1 MNKKRNL
8 AVVMA
13 AATVAT
19 SVAPVFADTAK
30 SLDGETISAKDS
42 SKMSE
47 LKKEVEGYLD
57 TRYVNDEDELKTPAL
72 AGKSV
77 YNVTADVTNISKQ
90 SALDGLEI
98 KDITVDSETKK
109 IATISKIR
117 DFEKVVNAL
126 DTDAD
131 TFSLSV
137 LDNGHTKVDDKIVD
151 YTVEKYDSDEMTAL
165 KDKVDAMKE
174 LHFDAKGA
182 LLQAEVSGTA
192 SKALFKTVDTGVESG
207 KDYILLTLN
216 NSGNKTIKIKKDE
229 LKTLVIDGANLKVD
243 IDFKEDSNHNKL
255 DASGKIVTNPDDF
268 VIEGL
273 KYNKDVIDEDDKED
287 SRKFTIVNKDVAE
300 NVNANTL
307 YNKDLKKLT
316 KDGNEI
322 AKFIKEYHDST
333 KPGEDVT
340 GTLTSS
346 ELRLNVPTEKSDVK
360 SLFTNL
366 TIKGTSSELKA
377 LAKVFAANNAVITG
391 ENFSGAEDLDI
402 KTLAGLDREATAI
415 EISKENRKDATIKN
429 VVLVSGNAI
438 ADGLTATPFAKANKA
453 SILFAGKDK
462 ISEDTMDEIQAL
474 GGKVFIVG
482 GTSSVSKDV
491 EKQLDN
497 KFISF
502 ERISGS
508 DRMETSLKVAK
519 KMNAADGVFVAGGY
533 AEADAMSVSGIA
545 AKEANPILLTDNN
558 GLTADQEAWLKR
570 QENVSDAYIAGGN
583 NSVPTNVETQLRKIT
598 SKVKRLAG
606 DDRQGTNAKVINEF
620 YKGTGKFD
628 KVYVAKSD
636 NNGLVD
642 ALPAG
647 VLADKNP
654 VVLATEGLSNEQ
666 ISALKSLDEKVG
678 DLAKQKYQ
686 IGYGIADKVWDAIND
701 IEN

>member
-1 MNKKRNL
+1 MSKKRNL
-8 AVVMA
+8 AVLMA

-42 SKMSE
+42 AKMSD
-47 LKKEVEGYLD
+47 LKNEVEGYLD
-57 TRYVNDEDELKTPAL
+57 TRYVNDEDELNTPGL

-77 YNVTADVTNISKQ
+77 YTVTADVTDISNQ
-90 SALDGLEI
+90 SALTGLDI
-98 KDITVDSETKK
+98 KDDENAKK
-109 IATISKIR
+109 IATIAKIR

-131 TFSLSV
+131 TFTLSV
-137 LDNGHTKVDDKIVD
+137 VDKIGHTKVDDKIVD
-151 YTVEKYDSDEMTAL
+151 YTVEKYDTAEMTEL
-165 KDKVDAMKE
+165 KTKIDAIKA
-174 LHFDAKGA
+174 LHFDAKGD
-182 LLQAEVSGTA
+182 LKQNKEDGVV

-229 LKTLVIDGANLKVD
+229 LKTLVTDGADLKVD
-243 IDFKEDSNHNKL
+243 IDFKEDSNKNKL
-255 DASGKIVTNPDDF
+255 DANGKIVTNPDDF

-273 KYNKDVIDEDDKED
+273 KYSKSNIDDDDKED
-287 SRKFTIVNKDVAE
+287 PKEFTIVNKDVAE

-307 YNKDLKKLT
+307 YNKDLKMLT
-316 KDGNEI
+316 KEGNEI
-322 AKFIKEYHDST
+322 AKFIKEYHEST
-333 KPGEDVT
+333 KPGGDVG
-340 GTLTSS
+340 GTLTTS

-377 LAKVFAANNAVITG
+377 LAKVFKANGASIVDDLSAVEG
-391 ENFSGAEDLDI
+391 LDI
-402 KTLAGLDREATAI
+402 NTLAGLDREATAI
-415 EISKENRKDATIKN
+415 EISKQNRKDTPAIKN
-429 VVLVSGNAI
+429 VVLVSGYAI
-438 ADGLTATPFAKANKA
+438 ADGLSATPFAKANSA
-453 SILFAGKDK
+453 SILFAGKDS

-519 KMNAADGVFVAGGY
+519 KMTAVDGVFVAGGR

-545 AKEANPILLTDNN
+545 ANENSPILLTDEN
-558 GLTADQEAWLKR
+558 GLTADQESWLKR

-583 NSVPTNVETQLRKIT
+583 NSVPTSVETQLRKIT

-606 DDRQGTNAKVINEF
+606 DDRQGTNAKVLNEF
-620 YKGTGKFD
+620 YKTSAFT

-647 VLADKNP
+647 AIAGANP
-654 VVLATEGLSNEQ
+654 VVLATDALNSEQ
-666 ISALKSLDEKVG
+666 ISALKSLDKKVG
-678 DLAKQKYQ
+678 TLDYEKYQ

-701 IEN
+701 ID

>member
-1 MNKKRNL
+1 MSKKRNL

-42 SKMSE
+42 TKMSE
-47 LKKEVEGYLD
+47 LKNEVEGYLD
-57 TRYVNDEDELKTPAL
+57 TRYVNDEDELNTPGL

-77 YNVTADVTNISKQ
+77 YTVTADVTDIKNQ
-90 SALDGLEI
+90 SALTGLDI
-98 KDITVDSETKK
+98 KDENSKK
-109 IATISKIR
+109 IATIAKIR

-137 LDNGHTKVDDKIVD
+137 VDKIGHTKVDDKIVD
-151 YTVEKYDSDEMTAL
+151 YTVEKYDTAEMTEL
-165 KDKVDAMKE
+165 NTKIDAIKA
-174 LHFDAKGA
+174 LHFDAKGDLKQIKEDGA
-182 LLQAEVSGTA
+182 
-192 SKALFKTVDTGVESG
+192 KALFKTVDTGVESG

-229 LKTLVIDGANLKVD
+229 LKTLVTDGANLKVD
-243 IDFKEDSNHNKL
+243 IDFKEDSNKNKL
-255 DASGKIVTNPDDF
+255 DANGKIVTNPDDF

-273 KYNKDVIDEDDKED
+273 KYSKSNIDDDDKED
-287 SRKFTIVNKDVAE
+287 PKEFTIVNKDVAE

-316 KDGNEI
+316 KEGNEI

-333 KPGEDVT
+333 KPGGYVG
-340 GTLTSS
+340 GTLTPS

-366 TIKGTSSELKA
+366 TIKGTSSELNS
-377 LAKVFAANNAVITG
+377 LAKVFKDNGATISDDL
-391 ENFSGAEDLDI
+391 SGVKGLDI
-402 KTLAGLDREATAI
+402 NTLAGLNREATAI
-415 EISKENRKDATIKN
+415 EISKQNRKDNAATAEN
-429 VVLVSGNAI
+429 VVLVSGYAI
-438 ADGLTATPFAKANKA
+438 ADGLSATPFAKANNA
-453 SILFAGKDK
+453 SILFAGTDK

-519 KMNAADGVFVAGGY
+519 KMNAVDGVFVAGGR

-545 AKEANPILLTDNN
+545 AKEKSPILLTDDN
-558 GLTADQEAWLKR
+558 GLTADQESWLKR

-583 NSVPTNVETQLRKIT
+583 NSVPTSVETQLRKIT

-606 DDRQGTNAKVINEF
+606 DNRQGTNAKVINEF
-620 YKGTGKFD
+620 YKTSAFT

-647 VLADKNP
+647 AIAGVNP
-654 VVLATEGLSNEQ
+654 VVLATDELNSEQ
-666 ISALKSLDEKVG
+666 ISALKSLNNKVG
-678 DLAKQKYQ
+678 TLDNNKYQ

-701 IEN
+701 ID

>member
-57 TRYVNDEDELKTPAL
+57 TRYVNDEDALKDTTL

-77 YNVTADVTNISKQ
+77 YAIKADVTEISDKT
-90 SALDGLEI
+90 GLGA
-98 KDITVDSETKK
+98 DSNNLV
-109 IATISKIR
+109 TISKIR

-126 DTDAD
+126 DKDSD
-131 TFSLSV
+131 SFSLSV
-137 LDNGHTKVDDKIVD
+137 VDNGHTKVDDKIVD
-151 YTVEKYDSDEMTAL
+151 YTVEKYDTDEMTAL
-165 KDKVDAMKE
+165 KGKVADIEKLQFNAKGELLPAKVD
-174 LHFDAKGA
+174 
-182 LLQAEVSGTA
+182 GTE
-192 SKALFKTVDTGVESG
+192 SKDLFKTVDTGVESG

-229 LKTLVIDGANLKVD
+229 LKTLVLDGDVLKAD

-255 DASGKIVTNPDDF
+255 DANGKIVTNPGDF

-273 KYNKDVIDEDDKED
+273 KYNKDVIDADDKED

-333 KPGEDVT
+333 KPGGDVA
-340 GTLTSS
+340 GKLTAS

-377 LAKVFAANNAVITG
+377 LAKVFKANNADITDDLT
-391 ENFSGAEDLDI
+391 GAEELDI
-402 KTLAGLDREATAI
+402 NTLAGLNREATAI
-415 EISKENRKDATIKN
+415 EISKQNRTENSNVEN
-429 VVLVSGNAI
+429 VVLVSGYAI
-438 ADGLTATPFAKANKA
+438 ADGLSATPFAKANNA
-453 SILFAGKDK
+453 SVLFAGKDK
-462 ISEDTMDEIQAL
+462 ISEDTMDEIQEL

-519 KMNAADGVFVAGGY
+519 KMSAVDGVFVAGGR

-545 AKEANPILLTDNN
+545 ANEENPILLTDNN

-570 QENVSDAYIAGGN
+570 QEGVSDAYIAGGN
-583 NSVPTNVETQLRKIT
+583 NSVPTSVETQLRKIT

-606 DDRQGTNAKVINEF
+606 DNRQGTNAKVINEF
-620 YKGTGKFD
+620 YKTTGFT

-647 VLADKNP
+647 ALAGVNP
-654 VVLATEGLSNEQ
+654 VVLATDELNSEQ
-666 ISALKSLDEKVG
+666 ISALKSLNVKVG
-678 DLAKQKYQ
+678 GIDLDNNKYQ

-701 IEN
+701 ID